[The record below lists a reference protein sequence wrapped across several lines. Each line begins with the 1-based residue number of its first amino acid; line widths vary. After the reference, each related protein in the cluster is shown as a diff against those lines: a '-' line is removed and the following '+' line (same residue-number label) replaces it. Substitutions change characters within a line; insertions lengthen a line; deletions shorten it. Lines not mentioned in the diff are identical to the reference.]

1 MTIFH
6 KPKTLHSALEYL
18 TADEEA
24 RPLSGGQT
32 LVPMM
37 NLGLLRP
44 QAVVSLNAIDDLK
57 HIERKSDGWV
67 RIGATVSHRRVA
79 QFSDFT
85 DGQRLLSEAAI
96 QIAHPAVRNAGTIGG
111 ACAHGDPAADWP
123 AALCAADAVIEV
135 ASRTGLRTIPAQEFF
150 IDFLTTALEPAELV
164 TAILIPP
171 LPGKARY
178 RKFGRVD
185 GDYATVS
192 VAAIV
197 QSKSG
202 QCQAVRVA
210 LGSVASHPVRSR
222 ALEATLTGRAL
233 NQESANRFAR
243 ELAALASPMSDVR
256 GSADYK
262 QRILPGIICQ
272 TLLECVEPC

>member
-1 MTIFH
+1 MTMFY
-6 KPKTLHSALEYL
+6 KPKTLDSALEYL
-18 TADEEA
+18 SADEEA

-44 QAVVSLNAIDDLK
+44 QAVVSLNAIDELG
-57 HIERKSDGWV
+57 HIERLTDGWI
-67 RIGATVSHRRVA
+67 RIGATVSHRRIA
-79 QFSDFT
+79 QYGGFVN
-85 DGQRLLSEAAI
+85 GQRLMSDTAI

-123 AALCAADAVIEV
+123 VTLCAADALIEI
-135 ASRTGLRTIPAQEFF
+135 ASLTGRRTTLAQEFF
-150 IDFLTTALEPAELV
+150 VDFLTTALQPAELV
-164 TAILIPP
+164 TAVLIPP
-171 LPGKARY
+171 LNGIARY

-197 QSKSG
+197 ESHAG
-202 QCQAVRVA
+202 RCNAVQVA
-210 LGSVASHPVRSR
+210 LGSVSSRPVRSPSLERELTGQPLNQHTTGSFAR
-222 ALEATLTGRAL
+222 ALA
-233 NQESANRFAR
+233 S
-243 ELAALASPMSDVR
+243 LASPMSDVR

-262 QRILPGIICQ
+262 QQILPGLISQ
-272 TLLECVEPC
+272 TLLECTEPC